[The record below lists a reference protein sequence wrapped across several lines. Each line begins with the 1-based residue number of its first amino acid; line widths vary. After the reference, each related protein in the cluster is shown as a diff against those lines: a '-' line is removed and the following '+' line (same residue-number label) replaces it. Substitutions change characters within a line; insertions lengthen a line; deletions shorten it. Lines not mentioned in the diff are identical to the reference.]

1 MKPIQERAELALYQG
16 LKCVQFRL
24 LNRTPLKPKAY
35 THGLALRYGLIG
47 TAAAFYALET
57 ADSQEER
64 ELRNIFLHWPAMVS
78 EHFAREVAYRL
89 PFQTSDENALCIGK
103 LAGTPLRLGLNLRR
117 QFLPLQRVL
126 EITGD
131 RFQADHRSEI
141 LSDSWLLARPKINKF
156 FRLATEESIQ
166 FSLAFF
172 DRRRCGLEELSEIA
186 LLGE

>member
-1 MKPIQERAELALYQG
+1 MKPIQERAESALFQG

-24 LNRTPLKPKAY
+24 LNRLPLKPVAY
-35 THGLALRYGLIG
+35 THALGLRYGLIG

-64 ELRNIFLHWPAMVS
+64 ELRAIFQHWPAMVS
-78 EHFAREVAYRL
+78 DHFRMEVAYRL
-89 PFQTSDENALCIGK
+89 PFESDEETALSVGR
-103 LAGTPLRLGLNLRR
+103 LAGNPLRLGLALRR

-126 EITGD
+126 DIAAD
-131 RFQADHRSEI
+131 RFHIDHKRDV
-141 LSDSWLLARPKINKF
+141 LSDTWLLSRRRTMKE
-156 FRLATEESIQ
+156 FRAATDESVQ